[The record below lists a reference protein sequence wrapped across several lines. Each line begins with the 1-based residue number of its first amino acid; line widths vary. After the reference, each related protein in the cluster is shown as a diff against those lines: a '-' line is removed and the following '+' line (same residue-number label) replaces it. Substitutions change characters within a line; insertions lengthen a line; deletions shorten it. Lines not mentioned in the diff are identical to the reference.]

1 RPHLIAELA
10 ERAKQSLG
18 DDTGPIRPFKV
29 WLRIAENARRDA
41 KIFHEQGEFES
52 AFVEYAKAA
61 TIMLEKIPGHPDY
74 EVFLSMTQRH
84 NMALVS
90 YL

>member
-1 RPHLIAELA
+1 
-10 ERAKQSLG
+10 
-18 DDTGPIRPFKV
+18 
-29 WLRIAENARRDA
+29 
-41 KIFHEQGEFES
+41 
-52 AFVEYAKAA
+52 
-61 TIMLEKIPGHPDY
+61 MLEKIPGHPDY